1 MALPAQAARVHP
13 SLEAD
18 PRAVPVKASPD
29 AFLDAL
35 QDTLVAASATG
46 PLLQHVCDAAVS
58 HGGFVSAFVVSPNAN
73 VGWLAV
79 EAAAGFES
87 TRLGEIR
94 FLAKEISGD
103 PWGWVARTWRS
114 GAVSGPQEA
123 SAWPA
128 LKLRAPD
135 AAGIAIAI
143 RRHHA
148 PTSVLV
154 VWAERTADWS
164 APLLTALQ
172 RAGGLLGLTLDKLHL
187 EGERAASSREVHRA
201 EERYR
206 TILDTIEDAYYEV
219 DVRGKPVY
227 HNAAFARMLGY
238 EPGEALGADNRTR
251 QTPEMAA
258 RVYKCFNDVYLT
270 GVSRHNEEWEYVHKL
285 GHRVQVEG
293 SVQLVRDAH
302 GRPVGFRGILRD
314 VTERRRIEAT
324 LRDSEARF
332 RALTSISSDW
342 YWEQD
347 AQHRLVRMENRH
359 AHTDSFQQ
367 TLLGKPVW
375 ESRVFLYGEA
385 NWDAHRA
392 LLDAHKPFRDV
403 VMHGQLPSGKPYYI
417 SVSGE
422 PILDDAGTFQGYR
435 GVTREITA
443 QKVAEAHV
451 QHMAMHDGLTGLPNR
466 VMFGHLLAHTIPTAK
481 RYDRQFAVL
490 YLDLDRFKLIND
502 TLGHAA
508 GDQLL
513 KEVALRFRDALRAS
527 DVVARLGGDEFVV
540 LLQEVSGAEQATTVA
555 RKLLSAT
562 LKPFVLLGHECR
574 VTASIGAALF
584 PSHGTDEHTL
594 LKHADVAMY
603 HAKDQGKNNFQLYHG
618 ELTTASLERLTL
630 ETNLRHA
637 VDRNELS
644 LHYQAKVDLKDGRIS
659 GVEALLR
666 WHNEALGSVPP
677 STFIPVAE
685 ETGLIVPIGKWVL
698 RTACAQ
704 AVAWHRAGLP
714 PVPIAVNV
722 SARQFNDDGLLGDLQ
737 AILAETGLAPGM
749 LELELTEG
757 MIIQNVPRAVA
768 LLSAMKQLGVRLA
781 IDDFGT
787 GYSSLGQL
795 KNFPIDTLKVDRSFV
810 RDLATNLDD
819 QAITTAIIA
828 MGRTLSLTVVA
839 EGVETPEQVAFLRQ
853 HACNEMQGYYFS
865 KPVDAFA
872 FAALLAAHSV
882 PEAR

>member
-1 MALPAQAARVHP
+1 
-13 SLEAD
+13 
-18 PRAVPVKASPD
+18 
-29 AFLDAL
+29 
-35 QDTLVAASATG
+35 
-46 PLLQHVCDAAVS
+46 
-58 HGGFVSAFVVSPNAN
+58 
-73 VGWLAV
+73 
-79 EAAAGFES
+79 
-87 TRLGEIR
+87 
-94 FLAKEISGD
+94 
-103 PWGWVARTWRS
+103 
-114 GAVSGPQEA
+114 
-123 SAWPA
+123 
-128 LKLRAPD
+128 
-135 AAGIAIAI
+135 
-143 RRHHA
+143 
-148 PTSVLV
+148 
-154 VWAERTADWS
+154 
-164 APLLTALQ
+164 
-172 RAGGLLGLTLDKLHL
+172 
-187 EGERAASSREVHRA
+187 
-201 EERYR
+201 
-206 TILDTIEDAYYEV
+206 
-219 DVRGKPVY
+219 
-227 HNAAFARMLGY
+227 
-238 EPGEALGADNRTR
+238 
-251 QTPEMAA
+251 
-258 RVYKCFNDVYLT
+258 
-270 GVSRHNEEWEYVHKL
+270 
-285 GHRVQVEG
+285 
-293 SVQLVRDAH
+293 
-302 GRPVGFRGILRD
+302 
-314 VTERRRIEAT
+314 
-324 LRDSEARF
+324 
-332 RALTSISSDW
+332 
-342 YWEQD
+342 
-347 AQHRLVRMENRH
+347 
-359 AHTDSFQQ
+359 
-367 TLLGKPVW
+367 
-375 ESRVFLYGEA
+375 
-385 NWDAHRA
+385 
-392 LLDAHKPFRDV
+392 
-403 VMHGQLPSGKPYYI
+403 
-417 SVSGE
+417 VSGE
-422 PILDDAGTFQGYR
+422 PILDDTGTFNGYR

-555 RKLLSAT
+555 RKLLTAA

-594 LKHADVAMY
+594 LKHADMAMY
-603 HAKDQGKNNFQLYHG
+603 HAKDQGKNNFQLYRG

-637 VDRNELS
+637 VERNELY
-644 LHYQAKVDLKDGRIS
+644 LHYQAKVDLKDRRIS

-666 WHNEALGSVPP
+666 W
-677 STFIPVAE
+677 
-685 ETGLIVPIGKWVL
+685 PIGKWVL

-768 LLSAMKQLGVRLA
+768 LLTAMKQLGVRLA

-865 KPVDAFA
+865 KPVDATA
-872 FAALLAAHSV
+872 FAALLATHTV
-882 PEAR
+882 PEDC